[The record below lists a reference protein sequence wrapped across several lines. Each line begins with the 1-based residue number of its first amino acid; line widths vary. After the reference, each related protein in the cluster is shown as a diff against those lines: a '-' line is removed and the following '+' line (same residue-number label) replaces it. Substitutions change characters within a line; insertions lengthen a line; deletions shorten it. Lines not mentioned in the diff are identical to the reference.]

1 MIYSVMFAMFI
12 FSRRKVESG
21 IWTSIDVLV
30 TSIPGFEQL
39 TSNSEDQ
46 EPIDGQKKK
55 DQSERGVVR

>member
-1 MIYSVMFAMFI
+1 MFI

-30 TSIPGFEQL
+30 TSITGFEQL